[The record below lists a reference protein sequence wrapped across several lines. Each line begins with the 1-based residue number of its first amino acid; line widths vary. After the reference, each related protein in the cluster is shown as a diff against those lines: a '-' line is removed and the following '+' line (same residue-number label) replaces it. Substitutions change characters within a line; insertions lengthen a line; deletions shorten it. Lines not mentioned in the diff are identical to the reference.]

1 MVVVI
6 IAYVLLN
13 SLFTSLIQPYFIGDA
28 VGVSVTMTLISLVFW
43 GWVLG
48 PLGAILAIPL
58 TLLVKAVLIDAD
70 PNAAWA
76 ETLVGSTRHH
86 RREAVTAAPSD
97 PDPPA
102 GLTQPAS
109 NQPARLGPG
118 PGLPI
123 PRNWALTATLG
134 TGNLQLAPTFPRRV
148 PDLGPP
154 SQLACP
160 APGARLPAPGEVCS
174 L

>member
-1 MVVVI
+1 LLGGDWRLMVFVI

-86 RREAVTAAPSD
+86 RREAAAPT
-97 PDPPA
+97 PQAPHPP
-102 GLTQPAS
+102 
-109 NQPARLGPG
+109 
-118 PGLPI
+118 
-123 PRNWALTATLG
+123 
-134 TGNLQLAPTFPRRV
+134 
-148 PDLGPP
+148 PP
-154 SQLACP
+154 SP
-160 APGARLPAPGEVCS
+160 ESGP
-174 L
+174 